1 MIVAESVS
9 NVDDILGEMFLEE
22 KEPTNDDI
30 KVTAWLTF
38 RIVVSCCLTMC
49 ISAVVHHLLILAHQ
63 KKIKLDVLKLGI
75 LNLNYIFLTISASY
89 MYRYLKKKRLIEH
102 IFKKT
107 IMLKVHRVTL

>member
-1 MIVAESVS
+1 MS

-30 KVTAWLTF
+30 KVTARLTF
-38 RIVVSCCLTMC
+38 RIVVSCCRTMC

-102 IFKKT
+102 IFKKS